1 MRREMKKF
9 FSRTSGVTLIE
20 VAIVLGILG
29 ILGGL
34 SLPLLTKQMAL
45 KRHLQVKENQEKI
58 LTALAVY
65 LIQNGRLPCPAED
78 EGQGKAAKRCDQLK
92 QAVGGV
98 PFETLGLSKADVYDH
113 QKQVL
118 MYAVDPTLTRTAQL
132 HGNLSYCSAK
142 GSFIRLFLDH
152 NDFKETLQHDFV
164 AVVILSKGTV
174 ESLREQGHYLLSRGN
189 LTLRLDSARG
199 AGQSQDRIAWAS
211 RHHLI
216 AWYGKYPCPPAL
228 VGDDERVH
236 R

>member
-1 MRREMKKF
+1 MKKF
-9 FSRTSGVTLIE
+9 FSGSSGITLIE

-58 LTALAVY
+58 LTSLAVY

-78 EGQGKAAKRCDQLK
+78 EDQGRAAKRCDQLN
-92 QAVGGV
+92 QAIGRV

-113 QKQVL
+113 QKKAL

-142 GSFIRLFLDH
+142 GNFIRLFLDH
-152 NDFKETLQHDFV
+152 DNVTELLQHDFV
-164 AVVILSKGTV
+164 AVVVLSKGTI

-189 LTLRLDSARG
+189 LTLRLDNVHG

-228 VGDDERVH
+228 AVDYERTH
-236 R
+236 Y